1 MSIDLRKAG
10 GDFIIMGSDAS
21 PLYNFSVVVDDGLMG
36 ITHVIR
42 GEDHLPNTPR
52 QILLFKALELKVP
65 EYVHLPLVL
74 APDRTPLG
82 KRHSSASLRA
92 LREEYLP
99 EAVLNTV
106 ARLGWSPNRGVLS
119 LEDMVKVF
127 TTLRLS
133 KSPSVFD
140 MDRLKRFNKVTLA
153 AMAADRLAELV
164 SPYLEGTDRG
174 WLKAAID
181 RVKGDC
187 ATVKEIPVLLTPL
200 IEYRLT
206 NEAKG
211 VLSEPYA
218 AEIVK
223 ALGEEVEKVERVD
236 CESYRAI
243 IDRLKQRTG
252 EKGKRLLMPVRAAL
266 TGTTTG
272 IELEKVFILLGKE
285 RIAERLSTYFK

>member
-1 MSIDLRKAG
+1 
-10 GDFIIMGSDAS
+10 
-21 PLYNFSVVVDDGLMG
+21 
-36 ITHVIR
+36 
-42 GEDHLPNTPR
+42 
-52 QILLFKALELKVP
+52 
-65 EYVHLPLVL
+65 
-74 APDRTPLG
+74 
-82 KRHSSASLRA
+82 
-92 LREEYLP
+92 
-99 EAVLNTV
+99 
-106 ARLGWSPNRGVLS
+106 
-119 LEDMVKVF
+119 MVKVF
-127 TTLRLS
+127 TTKRLS

-153 AMAADRLAELV
+153 AMATDRLAELV